1 MALTRSTSKLDFS
14 PTSLGPLDTVA
25 LVASI
30 LWKMVVVAL
39 GFGPQWALDGG
50 ETVQIP
56 RLSVRC
62 PIVLGPRDLQA
73 FEDIVQ
79 DMQRQP
85 NSDGKVDHP
94 PQTSSTLALVA
105 PTNPLMILLLAHQRC
120 PLLPI
125 GALHVRNRFEIVD
138 AMAMAAVAGDRTAVT
153 QAAASRTPGSASS
166 QTPGS
171 ASSQTPG
178 SASSQTPGSASSQTP
193 GSASSQTS
201 GTASSQTPGS
211 ASSQTP
217 GSASSQTSGTA
228 SSQTSGS
235 AATWICEAS
244 IAETARRARK
254 GIEVDIVLRVDDA
267 SGLTVFRQT
276 ITVLQ
281 LSRRLALKDKGAAK
295 ASDSDWTQCEHWAT
309 LELTKSLPHRWAAI
323 SKDYNPIHTSSLLAK
338 YVFGLGGAIAHG
350 NCVAVGCFAG
360 YQGQQ
365 LAQGEPWAL
374 EISFR
379 KPMVLPLK
387 LQIERARGDRRD
399 DVMERN
405 GGRDRNDGTE
415 RDSKGF
421 AWRAVGASDQAV
433 YVEGRWWPERGG

>member
-1 MALTRSTSKLDFS
+1 MLGLIVSATAALSLVALRGKQRQRWQQLWMRWQQLWTALTKSSSKLDFS
-14 PTSLGPLDTVA
+14 PTSLGPLDTLL

-30 LWKMVVVAL
+30 LWKMAVVGL

-56 RLSVRC
+56 RLSVCC

-73 FEDIVQ
+73 FEGIVQ
-79 DMQRQP
+79 DVQWQP
-85 NSDGKVDHP
+85 NSDGKVDHV

-105 PTNPLMILLLAHQRC
+105 PTNPLMILLLALQRC

-138 AMAMAAVAGDRTAVT
+138 PTAMAAVAGDCTTVT
-153 QAAASRTPGSASS
+153 QATASRTPGSASS
-166 QTPGS
+166 Q
-171 ASSQTPG
+171 A
-178 SASSQTPGSASSQTP
+178 
-193 GSASSQTS
+193 S
-201 GTASSQTPGS
+201 GTASSQTPRS

-217 GSASSQTSGTA
+217 GP
-228 SSQTSGS
+228 

-244 IAETARRARK
+244 IAETARRVRK
-254 GIEVDIVLRVDDA
+254 GIEVDIVMRVDDA
-267 SGLTVFRQT
+267 SGSTVFRQT

-281 LSRRLALKDKGAAK
+281 LSRRLALKDKGAAR
-295 ASDSDWTQCEHWAT
+295 ASDFDWTQSEHWAS

-360 YQGQQ
+360 DRWQQ
-365 LAQGEPWAL
+365 LAHGKPWAL
-374 EISFR
+374 DISFKR
-379 KPMVLPLK
+379 PMVLPLK
-387 LQIERARGDRRD
+387 LQIQWEHGNEREHGTK
-399 DVMERN
+399 RN
-405 GGRDRNDGTE
+405 DGRDRNGGTG